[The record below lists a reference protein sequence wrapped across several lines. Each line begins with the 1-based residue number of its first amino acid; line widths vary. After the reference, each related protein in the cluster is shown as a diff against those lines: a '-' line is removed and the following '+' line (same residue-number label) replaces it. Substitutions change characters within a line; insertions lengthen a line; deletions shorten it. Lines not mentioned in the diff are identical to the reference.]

1 MISPKP
7 LKNRLL
13 IDCCN
18 GDRTFCEYDVKSAVE
33 FWYEYRDEPI
43 KFFDNFRDEFENFLV
58 DELGYIRDSDAFI
71 YVDEYYIDD
80 ECKEDFNIWLFRYT
94 FADVI

>member
-1 MISPKP
+1 MIKPKP
-7 LKNRLL
+7 LKNRLI

-33 FWYEYRDEPI
+33 FWYEYRDEPL
-43 KFFDNFRDEFENFLV
+43 KFSYDFEKEFEDFLI
-58 DELGYIRDSDAFI
+58 DKLEYTRDSDAFI
-71 YVDEYYIDD
+71 YIDEHYIVN
-80 ECKEDFNIWLFRYT
+80 ECKEEFNRWLFKYT